1 MLLRRVSMH
10 VKDQN
15 WLAVGIDFFIVF
27 VGVFVGLQVDNWNDA
42 RIDRRDEGATIRS
55 LHNEMLESQALTANI
70 LDFRTVVARDIA
82 RATDVLF
89 GLAPNRAL
97 TDAECKALAGS
108 NGLYV
113 GRLDLPAL
121 ARLQST
127 GRMDIVRNSNLKD
140 ALIGL
145 IQRREALE
153 TTMVFENVMHDLP
166 HLYPDF
172 FPLVSSLRPSATRDN
187 GFERSF
193 NVRCDVDKIRSNR
206 NLMND
211 IALNTDVFD
220 AFVRDGLGPWL
231 SQVDEVH
238 TQLDLALGIT
248 HDPGI

>member
-1 MLLRRVSMH
+1 MLLRRLTKH
-10 VKDQN
+10 VTSQN
-15 WLAVGIDFFIVF
+15 WFAVGLDFFIVF

-42 RIDRRDEGATIRS
+42 RIDRRDEGTTIRA
-55 LHNEMLESQALTANI
+55 LHSEMLESQALTDNI
-70 LDFRTVVARDIA
+70 LDFRTVASRDIA

-97 TDAECKALAGS
+97 TESECKALAGS
-108 NGLYV
+108 NSLYF

-127 GRMDIVRNSNLKD
+127 GRMDIIRNSDLKD

-153 TTMVFENVMHDLP
+153 TTMGFENVTHDLP

-172 FPLVSSLRPSATRDN
+172 FPLDSILRPSATRDD
-187 GFERSF
+187 GVERSF
-193 NVRCDVDKIRSNR
+193 AVRCDVDEIRSNR

-211 IALNTDVFD
+211 IALNADVFD

-231 SQVDEVH
+231 AQIDEVH
-238 TQLDLALGIT
+238 LQLDLALRIT
-248 HDPGI
+248 HDADE